1 MLDYYKLFD
10 YCKKISEDKN
20 LKKERH
26 RKNKESKQKKQLFK
40 LIIENAYNN
49 IKSCAENGKDYAII
63 YDSEYDKLIEELLD
77 LLIVHFKPFN
87 VIYKKK
93 DIIDRGIFEVLKDE
107 SNYILIV
114 DWNTNEFK
122 SNNCDECIKQNTNND
137 IISNQLNNKTDKEIC
152 DEINN
157 KTDKEICNEI
167 NNIKNEENDKTNK
180 INKENKKDT
189 FLEKLGFEAIF

>member
-20 LKKERH
+20 LKKERN

-40 LIIENAYNN
+40 IITENAYNI
-49 IKSCAENGKDYAII
+49 IKSSAEEGKDYAII

-93 DIIDRGIFEVLKDE
+93 NIIDRGIFEVLKDE

-114 DWNTNEFK
+114 DWNTTEFK
-122 SNNCDECIKQNTNND
+122 SNNYDECTKENTNND
-137 IISNQLNNKTDKEIC
+137 IINNKL
-152 DEINN
+152 NN

-167 NNIKNEENDKTNK
+167 NNIKNEDISQISDMKNEDNNKTNK
-180 INKENKKDT
+180 MCKENKKDT